1 MPMSV
6 AAQEMT
12 GSNKKRKRETSP
24 VEKLDVAK
32 IMDGTLPV
40 DKKGKGKAKE
50 ESILGDDTLT
60 GRKAEC
66 AFLFKPNAW
75 NRTDRV
81 TRRVGQYVSLD
92 CEFVGVY
99 DPESNH
105 SEHSLARVSIVNLY
119 GVTVLD
125 TFVAQRE
132 RIGDWRTWVSG
143 VRPQD
148 VKDGQSLPTPIG
160 RAFILTESDDT
171 IAPTFKEVQQKVAD
185 IIKDRILV
193 GHAVYNDLKVISGKS
208 RGARRKRLTMRT
220 TGTPAQASA

>member
-1 MPMSV
+1 MPVSV
-6 AAQEMT
+6 AAQEIT
-12 GSNKKRKRETSP
+12 GSNKKRKREASP
-24 VEKLDVAK
+24 VEKVDVAK
-32 IMDGTLPV
+32 IMDGALPV
-40 DKKGKGKAKE
+40 DKKGKGKAKD
-50 ESILGDDTLT
+50 ESILGDDSIT

-66 AFLFKPNAW
+66 ASPSVRFDQSLAD
-75 NRTDRV
+75 TV
-81 TRRVGQYVSLD
+81 ACRVGQYVSLD

-148 VKDGQSLPTPIG
+148 VKDGQ
-160 RAFILTESDDT
+160 
-171 IAPTFKEVQQKVAD
+171 
-185 IIKDRILV
+185 
-193 GHAVYNDLKVISGKS
+193 
-208 RGARRKRLTMRT
+208 
-220 TGTPAQASA
+220 